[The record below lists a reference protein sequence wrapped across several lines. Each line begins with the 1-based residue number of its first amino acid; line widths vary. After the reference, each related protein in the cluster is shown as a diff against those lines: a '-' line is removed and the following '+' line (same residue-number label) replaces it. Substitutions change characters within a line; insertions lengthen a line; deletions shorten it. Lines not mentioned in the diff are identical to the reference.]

1 MFSSRRINVASVQ
14 INSIQQTFIF
24 LIIVSLEN
32 NNRKKKKWQSHSQYR
47 EVNDAFVMNSENNAV
62 KLMNQYLLK

>member
-32 NNRKKKKWQSHSQYR
+32 NNHKKKWQSHSQYR
-47 EVNDAFVMNSENNAV
+47 EVNDASVMNSENNAV